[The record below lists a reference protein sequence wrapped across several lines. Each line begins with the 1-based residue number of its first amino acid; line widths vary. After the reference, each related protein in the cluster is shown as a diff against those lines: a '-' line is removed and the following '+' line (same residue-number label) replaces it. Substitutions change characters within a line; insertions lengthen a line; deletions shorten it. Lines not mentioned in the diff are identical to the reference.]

1 MAPLIAS
8 NGPGGNEGND
18 PPAVHMHSHIHTL
31 DHRNIA
37 AEGRANN
44 LTSGKIYRKS
54 LCKEE
59 SCFKNN
65 SNYI

>member
-1 MAPLIAS
+1 MAS
-8 NGPGGNEGND
+8 TGPGGNEGED
-18 PPAVHMHSHIHTL
+18 PPAVHVHSHIHTL

-54 LCKEE
+54 LGKDD
-59 SCFKNN
+59 SCFKKQTNN
-65 SNYI
+65 ETV